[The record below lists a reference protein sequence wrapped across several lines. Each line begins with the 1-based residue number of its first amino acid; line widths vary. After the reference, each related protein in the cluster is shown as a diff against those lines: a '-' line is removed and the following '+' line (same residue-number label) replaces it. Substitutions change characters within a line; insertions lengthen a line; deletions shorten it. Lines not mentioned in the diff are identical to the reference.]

1 MKAITLF
8 CILIGLLVGGC
19 VTAPTS
25 IPLHDTGSFW
35 MNRTEGIPYYL
46 PRPYLVIS
54 KNFSLS
60 QMTATKETVPSSGGS
75 NKTTQVANTVKTTV
89 TPMESTN
96 VDTFAWQII
105 YLPDLNQKYGLRF
118 KRGTGTQE
126 NSFTLVDGWKLT
138 GVNTKSDAK
147 TAETI
152 AAVGTTVKDIGSVL
166 ATAFLPVVKG
176 APLTKEQENLQA
188 LHRNTI
194 SKELKEVRSGIWV
207 IDMGNNDD
215 EIPKVVYTWTTDDT
229 RSKETK

>member
-1 MKAITLF
+1 MKTLTLF
-8 CILIGLLVGGC
+8 CILFGLLVVGC

-60 QMTATKETVPSSGGS
+60 QATAIEKTAPSNGGS
-75 NKTTQVANTVKTTV
+75 NATTQAKNTVKTTV
-89 TPMESTN
+89 TPVASTN
-96 VDTFAWQII
+96 ADIFAWQII

-126 NSFTLVDGWKLT
+126 TSFTLVDGWKLT

-166 ATAFLPVVKG
+166 ATAFLPIK
-176 APLTKEQENLQA
+176 ASLTKEQESLTTLQ
-188 LHRNTI
+188 RNAI
-194 SKELKEVRSGIWV
+194 SKELKEVRAGIWI
-207 IDMGNNDD
+207 IDMGNNDGD
-215 EIPKVVYTWTTDDT
+215 IPKVVYTWTTDDT
-229 RSKETK
+229 RSVENK